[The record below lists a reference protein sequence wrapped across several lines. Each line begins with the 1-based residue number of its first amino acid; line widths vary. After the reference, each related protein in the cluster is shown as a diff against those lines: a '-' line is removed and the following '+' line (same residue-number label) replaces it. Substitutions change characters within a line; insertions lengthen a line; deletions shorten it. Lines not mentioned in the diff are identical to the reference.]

1 LSDVQRSRP
10 PRRDFRRGGE
20 GGGFNRGGG
29 FRRDRPAP
37 GGPGVDY
44 RALVEYIAKS
54 LAEKPEEVT
63 VEAYERGGGT
73 VAIKVKLGDEDIGR
87 FIGRVTARPQTRLRR
102 PGEPV
107 VLVPEHGT
115 ARPAFRRRGERMI
128 RVGQV
133 MGAFGVAGAVKV
145 LPLTDFMDRF
155 DPGAR
160 LVLDGCLRQVEWSR
174 ESRPG
179 IVVKLSGIE
188 NRTFAE
194 LFRGRYLEVA
204 EEEVRKLEE
213 GRFYHRQV
221 VGLAVFTSSGER
233 LGVVAEILE
242 RPANDVW
249 VSREG
254 TVEHLI
260 PATKDA
266 VLEVDVAA
274 GRVVVADWL
283 VQVEDA
289 RD

>member
-1 LSDVQRSRP
+1 
-10 PRRDFRRGGE
+10 
-20 GGGFNRGGG
+20 
-29 FRRDRPAP
+29 
-37 GGPGVDY
+37 
-44 RALVEYIAKS
+44 
-54 LAEKPEEVT
+54 
-63 VEAYERGGGT
+63 
-73 VAIKVKLGDEDIGR
+73 
-87 FIGRVTARPQTRLRR
+87 
-102 PGEPV
+102 
-107 VLVPEHGT
+107 
-115 ARPAFRRRGERMI
+115 M
-128 RVGQV
+128 
-133 MGAFGVAGAVKV
+133 
-145 LPLTDFMDRF
+145 
-155 DPGAR
+155 
-160 LVLDGCLRQVEWSR
+160 VLDGCARQVEWSR

-188 NRTFAE
+188 NRTLAE
-194 LFRGRYLEVA
+194 LFRGRYLEVP

-283 VQVEDA
+283 LQIEDA
-289 RD
+289 KD